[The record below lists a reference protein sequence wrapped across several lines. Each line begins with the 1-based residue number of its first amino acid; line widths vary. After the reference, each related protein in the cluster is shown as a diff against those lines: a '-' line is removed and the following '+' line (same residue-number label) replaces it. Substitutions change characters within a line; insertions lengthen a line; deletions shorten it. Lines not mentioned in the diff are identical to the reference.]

1 MPLAVRMQRLRIYT
15 LASFM
20 CLLNY
25 HPWGRPM
32 IDEMVLP
39 VSGRRPI
46 RRFHLLISVSMTMAV
61 AIGLGA
67 CGGEPDSGPP
77 VAEPDTQAQSAEY
90 VGADACAG
98 CHEEQSRLWAGSHHD
113 LAMQD
118 ATAETLLGDFSDS
131 EFAHNDVRTTF
142 SRRGDQFFI
151 KTEGAD
157 GQPDEFPVRYTF
169 GVYPLQQYLVEMPDT
184 NLQAFSVAWDS
195 RAESEGGQRWFHV
208 YGDERIDSND
218 VLHWTRPSQN
228 WATMCADCHSTG
240 FEKEF
245 DLETGLFETS
255 SQEINV
261 ACEACHG
268 PGSRHVAWAGSSRKT
283 NDRGLRPVLDERRSI
298 SWILNEQT
306 GNSRRSEPRI
316 TSTEIN
322 TCAPCHSRRARIA
335 ETPVS
340 GDEFLNGY
348 LPALVQ
354 PPLYHVDGQIRD
366 EVYVYGSFLQ
376 SRMHAQ
382 GVTCSDCHEP
392 HSLAL
397 RAPGSDVCLQCH
409 LAGKFSTAK
418 HHLHQPESA
427 GAKCVGCHMPE
438 TTYMQV
444 DPRRDHSFRIP
455 RPDLSVA
462 FGTPNACTNCHAD
475 KDANWAVEILRSN
488 NRYPANDEMHW
499 VRRFAQVQQSQSPS
513 RELLLGLVS
522 DIEVPAIIRATAITR
537 IPLDGDALSLT
548 IVGQRAESSDPM
560 IRWAVARAL
569 ETAHPTI
576 ASRIA
581 PRLLD
586 DPVKAVRLAAANALA
601 PLSLELLPAAAYPK
615 LEKALDEYV
624 ETQMVSAERAQS
636 HVNLGNLQRQ
646 RRRLESS
653 EQSYLTA
660 IRLNPDFVPAYVNL
674 ADLYRQQEREAEGDR
689 LLRRGLERRPEQPAL
704 HHSLG
709 LSLVRQGRMA
719 EAVTELEIAAESDDA
734 TARFAM
740 AYALSIDAQG
750 RSIEAIAYLQ
760 DALIRFDDDPV
771 LVATLANIYQ
781 RMGNEEAARALAQR
795 LQ

>member
-1 MPLAVRMQRLRIYT
+1 
-15 LASFM
+15 
-20 CLLNY
+20 
-25 HPWGRPM
+25 M
-32 IDEMVLP
+32 IDETMPAL
-39 VSGRRPI
+39 SGGRLKI
-46 RRFHLLISVSMTMAV
+46 RLGLAILIPTAIAV

-67 CGGEPDSGPP
+67 CGGESDSGPP
-77 VAEPDTQAQSAEY
+77 AAESDTHAQSSEY
-90 VGADACAG
+90 VGAQACAG

-118 ATAETLLGDFSDS
+118 ATADTILGDFSGG
-131 EFAHNDVRTTF
+131 EFSGSLFTHNDVQTIF
-142 SRRGDQFFI
+142 SRRGDQFYI
-151 KTEGAD
+151 ETEGAD
-157 GQPDEFPVRYTF
+157 GQRDKFPVRYTF
-169 GVYPLQQYLVEMPDT
+169 GVYPLQQYLVEMPDS

-195 RAESEGGQRWFHV
+195 RPEPEGGQRWFHL
-208 YGDERIDSND
+208 YGDERIDPND

-240 FEKEF
+240 FEKTF

-255 SQEINV
+255 WEEIDV
-261 ACEACHG
+261 SCEACHG
-268 PGSRHVAWAGSSRKT
+268 PGSRHVAWVASSRKT
-283 NDRGLRPVLDERRSI
+283 NDPGLRPVLDERRSI
-298 SWILNEQT
+298 SWVLNEQT

-316 TSTEIN
+316 TSNEIN

-335 ETPVS
+335 ESPVP

-348 LPALVQ
+348 LPALIQ

-376 SRMHAQ
+376 SRMHGH

-392 HSLAL
+392 HSLTL

-409 LAGKFSTAK
+409 SAEKFSSAE
-418 HHLHQPESA
+418 HHLHQPESE
-427 GAKCVGCHMPE
+427 GAQCIGCHMPE
-438 TTYMQV
+438 ATYMQV

-462 FGTPNACTNCHAD
+462 FGTPNACNSCHAD
-475 KDANWAVEILRSN
+475 KDAVWALEVLRSN
-488 NRYPANDEMHW
+488 NRYAAKDEMHW
-499 VRRFAQVQQSQSPS
+499 ITRFAQIQQSWSPS
-513 RELLLGLVS
+513 RELLLGLVA
-522 DIEVPAIIRATAITR
+522 DIEVPAIVRATGITQ
-537 IPLDGDALSLT
+537 IPMEGDALSLA

-569 ETAHPTI
+569 EIAHPTV
-576 ASRIA
+576 AARVG
-581 PRLLD
+581 PGLLD
-586 DPVKAVRLAAANALA
+586 DPVKAVRLAAASALA
-601 PLSLELLPAAAYPK
+601 PLSLELLPATAYPK
-615 LEKALDEYV
+615 LERALDEYV
-624 ETQMVSAERAQS
+624 DAQMVSAERAES
-636 HVNLGNLQRQ
+636 HVNIANLQRKL
-646 RRRLESS
+646 RRLENS

-674 ADLYRQQEREAEGDR
+674 ADLYRLQEREADGDR
-689 LLRRGLERRPEQPAL
+689 VLRQALERRPEQPAL

-734 TARFAM
+734 TARFVT

-750 RSIEAIAYLQ
+750 RSIEAITSLQ
-760 DALIRFDDDPV
+760 NALIRFDNDPV
-771 LVATLANIYQ
+771 LVATLANIYR

-795 LQ
+795 LN